1 MDTVTVVLLIVLAAM
16 GAVFAVA
23 ARRETA
29 RDRARRD
36 RSRAGEVAS
45 AEPATN
51 PPQS

>member
-29 RDRARRD
+29 RDRARRE
-36 RSRAGEVAS
+36 RLRAEVAPTTARGASGS
-45 AEPATN
+45 A
-51 PPQS
+51 S